1 MSVAD
6 AASGAAAEFTEVSWL
21 KDQADQVGSGAN
33 ASGAGADHCVA
44 VSAGEVKSTDAAH
57 PSARSSA
64 NCATRSGF
72 GFAGGALRWTE
83 TARWVSARVQAT

>member
-6 AASGAAAEFTEVSWL
+6 AASGSADETTEVSWPE
-21 KDQADQVGSGAN
+21 DHAVQVGSGAVT
-33 ASGAGADHCVA
+33 ARGGDDHGVA
-44 VSAGEVKSTDAAH
+44 VRAGDVKSTDVAH
-57 PSARSSA
+57 PSAKSSA

-72 GFAGGALRWTE
+72 GLAGGALRWTD